1 VEAAAVAA
9 AAAAV
14 GGAEAHVAAAAVARR
29 ARRRT
34 LLLANACLEHFARA
48 TRVAVASKA
57 VALRMGRLK
66 LVLGGCRRGTCRVRD
81 GACFMDDGERPF
93 TFSPAYARLS
103 GTCVTAAVAAAATAT
118 TAAAAAAAP
127 PSHTFAYT
135 GAELD
140 ARRAELLGEMVRCF
154 WAEAAARRY
163 LPDAALRGEVSE
175 YLLAYLGSGLRDQ
188 STAFAPTGGGGGG
201 GGGSPL
207 FYLWGLP
214 GIGKTTF
221 ATVFAAS
228 LEAVLQRFVDPE
240 RCCKIVKVPLN
251 AVTPANLRA
260 VLRVKGI
267 SDWSIE
273 RVLEQTIVRGDLAL
287 FHLEENP
294 ADHSLQLALH
304 ALIAKMLGAITRLY
318 PERAAGCILRLCTS
332 NYAPA
337 EALAR
342 GARVVEMSPPGPE
355 RQRSWCEAEL
365 AVHLR
370 SALGEA
376 AVVAARARGGGGT
389 PAPPPLD
396 VQVTLAPAVMP
407 QTRDLRALKKLVYT
421 VAFAAAQHAMPAA
434 AAAAATA
441 AALLPAS
448 VLRLS
453 LGPDVGAGKGAE
465 GASSAAAAGEGEGVC
480 GMVADMRWDPPAG
493 DDTAP
498 LAPLRLVSSDGFF
511 FPPRRGGG
519 GEAATAAA
527 AGARATGE
535 VALREAG
542 WATGGGGPRA
552 RGGGGAPRLRRR
564 WTCR

>member
-1 VEAAAVAA
+1 
-9 AAAAV
+9 
-14 GGAEAHVAAAAVARR
+14 
-29 ARRRT
+29 
-34 LLLANACLEHFARA
+34 
-48 TRVAVASKA
+48 
-57 VALRMGRLK
+57 
-66 LVLGGCRRGTCRVRD
+66 
-81 GACFMDDGERPF
+81 
-93 TFSPAYARLS
+93 
-103 GTCVTAAVAAAATAT
+103 
-118 TAAAAAAAP
+118 
-127 PSHTFAYT
+127 
-135 GAELD
+135 
-140 ARRAELLGEMVRCF
+140 MVCCF

-175 YLLAYLGSGLRDQ
+175 FLLAYLGSGLRDQ
-188 STAFAPTGGGGGG
+188 STAFAPTGGGGGSG
-201 GGGSPL
+201 GGGGGASRL

-240 RCCKIVKVPLN
+240 RRCRIVKVPLN

-294 ADHSLQLALH
+294 AEHGLQLALH
-304 ALIAKMLGAITRLY
+304 ALIAKMLAAITRLY
-318 PERAAGCILRLCTS
+318 PDSAAGCILHLCTS

-365 AVHLR
+365 AVHLS

-376 AVVAARARGGGGT
+376 AAAAAAAGGT
-389 PAPPPLD
+389 AAPPPLD

-407 QTRDLRALKKLVYT
+407 QTSDLRALKKLVYT
-421 VAFAAAQHAMPAA
+421 VAFAAAQHAVPAAPAA
-434 AAAAATA
+434 AAAAAA
-441 AALLPAS
+441 PLPAS

-453 LGPDVGAGKGAE
+453 LGPDPDVGVDKGAE
-465 GASSAAAAGEGEGVC
+465 GASSAAAGEGEGVC

-493 DDTAP
+493 DAAAP

-511 FPPRRGGG
+511 FHPRRAGG
-519 GEAATAAA
+519 GEAATAAV
-527 AGARATGE
+527 AGGGATGE
-535 VALREAG
+535 AVLREAG
-542 WATGGGGPRA
+542 WAQAPRA
-552 RGGGGAPRLRRR
+552 TACSLLAMVDAGFLAPAVVCLAGGTAAARDRYCVALGAAMRARYGAAGLHVEELAAREEGDKALIVGEKHELNGGLFQVIDRAARHPGGVQTVLVVARVNAVGQFLLRELIEDGDSRTHRQAVSLRRVLFVLSVDEGCEVAAQTR
-564 WTCR
+564 SRAHDVVDCTEF